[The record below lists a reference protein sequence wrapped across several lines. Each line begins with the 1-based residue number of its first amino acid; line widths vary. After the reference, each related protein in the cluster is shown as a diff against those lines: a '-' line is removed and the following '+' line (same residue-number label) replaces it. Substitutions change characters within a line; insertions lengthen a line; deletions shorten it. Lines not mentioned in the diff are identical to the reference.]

1 LKQNHRLVFTRPE
14 FNNITIINRKVV
26 SILQVKVEIPLVN
39 HLVNQELENIEFLSS
54 SPELIHLCIYQH
66 PMRLEARYGDWE
78 EVIFKA
84 IIEDKNLDDID
95 MGTFQSWNIG
105 SISLFFSK
113 WKNCNAIDAKSYIY
127 LQKEKL
133 FETGGGKQV
142 QEFNR
147 YRSIANEKKY
157 LTY

>member
-1 LKQNHRLVFTRPE
+1 
-14 FNNITIINRKVV
+14 
-26 SILQVKVEIPLVN
+26 
-39 HLVNQELENIEFLSS
+39 
-54 SPELIHLCIYQH
+54 
-66 PMRLEARYGDWE
+66 MRLEARYGDWE